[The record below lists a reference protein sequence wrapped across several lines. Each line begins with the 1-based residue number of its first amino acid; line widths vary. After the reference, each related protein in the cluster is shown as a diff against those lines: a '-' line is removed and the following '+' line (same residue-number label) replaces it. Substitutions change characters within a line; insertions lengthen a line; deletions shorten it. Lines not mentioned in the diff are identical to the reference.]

1 MDRRSFIK
9 ECSGIALVSGVC
21 SSLLL
26 GCQTTPGVKTIHLS
40 TVHNNE
46 ITVDKAILN
55 ADSFAILQAS
65 TLKFPVFLHQQN
77 GQYNAL
83 LMSCTHQQC
92 TVAVTSDGLVCPCHG
107 ATFDNRGIVLR
118 GPAEKNLLALTL
130 YEKGK
135 DIVISL
141 P

>member
-9 ECSGIALVSGVC
+9 KCGGIAVTTSGF

-26 GCQTTPGVKTIHLS
+26 GCQTIPSSKTTHLN
-40 TVHNNE
+40 TGQHNE
-46 ITVDKAILN
+46 ITVNKAVLN
-55 ADSFAILQAS
+55 TDGFAILQAS
-65 TLKFPVFLHQQN
+65 SLKFPILLHQQN
-77 GQYNAL
+77 GQYVAL

-92 TVAVTSDGLVCPCHG
+92 TLAVTADNLVCPCHG
-107 ATFDNRGIVLR
+107 AKFDKQGVVLR
-118 GPAEKNLLALTL
+118 GPAEKNLLALAL
-130 YEKGK
+130 YEKGN

>member
-9 ECSGIALVSGVC
+9 KCGGIAVTTSGC

-26 GCQTTPGVKTIHLS
+26 SCQTIPSSKTAHLN
-40 TVHNNE
+40 TGQHNE
-46 ITVDKAILN
+46 ITVNKAVLN
-55 ADSFAILQAS
+55 TDGMVLQAS
-65 TLKFPVFLHQQN
+65 SLKFPIFLHQQN
-77 GQYNAL
+77 GQYIAL

-92 TVAVTSDGLVCPCHG
+92 TLAVTTDNLVCPCHG
-107 ATFDNRGIVLR
+107 AKFDKLGTVLR
-118 GPAEKNLLALTL
+118 GPAEKGLLALAL
-130 YEKGK
+130 YEKGN